1 MAVGRE
7 LWWSVWWP
15 WLLVWIVTV
24 LALVVAV
31 GVAVLAWRAARKSAL
46 SPTPGPPV
54 YVDGEMVSRIIAMI
68 DIPRFPADVTSTAE
82 LTKDG
87 KIAVPGLGEIGQFS
101 SRRGQTRVVQEVFEP
116 VDLVGDMVKG
126 LENRDDIVYVNLDER
141 TVLRNTAL
149 ERLMASWEMAT
160 GPLRL
165 RRVTRYVWVEGVCR
179 MTSQSN
185 GTTVFLA
192 PVGEPA
198 EDGPQVRLECGD
210 RWLLGDSVPHGTFNA
225 HCLGKVQSWNE
236 DTRELVILPI
246 AMFQ

>member
-1 MAVGRE
+1 
-7 LWWSVWWP
+7 
-15 WLLVWIVTV
+15 
-24 LALVVAV
+24 
-31 GVAVLAWRAARKSAL
+31 
-46 SPTPGPPV
+46 
-54 YVDGEMVSRIIAMI
+54 MVSRIIAMI

-179 MTSQSN
+179 MTS
-185 GTTVFLA
+185 
-192 PVGEPA
+192 
-198 EDGPQVRLECGD
+198 
-210 RWLLGDSVPHGTFNA
+210 
-225 HCLGKVQSWNE
+225 
-236 DTRELVILPI
+236 
-246 AMFQ
+246 

>member
-24 LALVVAV
+24 LALVAAVA
-31 GVAVLAWRAARKSAL
+31 VAVLAWRAARKSVL

-54 YVDGEMVSRIIAMI
+54 YVDGEMVSSIIALI
-68 DIPRFPADVTSTAE
+68 GIPRFPANVTSRAT
-82 LTKDG
+82 LTQDG
-87 KIAVPGLGEIGQFS
+87 KIAIPGLGDGALTSTREE
-101 SRRGQTRVVQEVFEP
+101 TRVSEEVFQP
-116 VDLVGDMVKG
+116 VDLVGDLVKG
-126 LENRDDIVYVNLDER
+126 LENRDDVLYVDLNER

-149 ERLMASWEMAT
+149 ERLLASWGTAT

-165 RRVTRYVWVEGVCR
+165 RRVTRYVWLEGVCR

-192 PVGEPA
+192 PVGDPD

-210 RWLLGDSVPHGTFNA
+210 RWLLGDSVPGGTFNV
-225 HCLGKVQSWNE
+225 HCLGKVQSWQE